1 MFTVIFAVVRR
12 HGNAATFFLFFFIF
26 YSKYSIPICFE
37 QKHHVIARFT
47 RFSICNHKMGRHRM
61 VCTTVSACV
70 VASSSVVMAAQPGVM
85 GFVITRGKIGT
96 ERRSDVIPVF

>member
-1 MFTVIFAVVRR
+1 MFTVIFAAVRR
-12 HGNAATFFLFFFIF
+12 GHGNATTFFLFIFF

-47 RFSICNHKMGRHRM
+47 LFSICNHKMGRHRM

-70 VASSSVVMAAQPGVM
+70 VASSSVVTAAQPGVM
-85 GFVITRGKIGT
+85 GFVIARGKIGT
-96 ERRSDVIPVF
+96 DIHVF